1 MENKIPFPDGTTF
14 HELADNEIYIDSGEK
29 YDFHRLTMQ
38 ETQNINSDWKDLPL
52 YTTYLLKDVKNTK
65 LMYDDIADTSVEVHI
80 IILEDEN
87 GKIYKLLCP
96 GAIIEQFEIIELPPS
111 CYIFL
116 RKSEHLGV
124 DWIYT
129 LK

>member
-1 MENKIPFPDGTTF
+1 MENKISFSDGTTF
-14 HELADNEIYIDSGEK
+14 HELADNEIYIDSGGK

-38 ETQNINSDWKDLPL
+38 QSENINSDWKDLPL
-52 YTTYLLKDVKNTK
+52 HTTYLLKDVKNTK
-65 LMYDDIADTSVEVHI
+65 LMYDDIADTSVEVRI
-80 IILEDEN
+80 ITLEDEDGN
-87 GKIYKLLCP
+87 IYKLLCP
-96 GAIIEQFEIIELPPS
+96 GPIIEQFEIIDLPP

-129 LK
+129 PK